1 MGAAAEGAIGKA
13 AEVQPLG
20 QWQALVWQHGNSSS
34 PASAVMPS
42 WQCSSDMPLGSG
54 VLAAGSIGAI
64 ATDA

>member
-1 MGAAAEGAIGKA
+1 MGAAAEDAIGKA

-20 QWQALVWQHGNSSS
+20 QWQALVWQHGKSSS

-42 WQCSSDMPLGSG
+42 WQCSAGMPLGSG